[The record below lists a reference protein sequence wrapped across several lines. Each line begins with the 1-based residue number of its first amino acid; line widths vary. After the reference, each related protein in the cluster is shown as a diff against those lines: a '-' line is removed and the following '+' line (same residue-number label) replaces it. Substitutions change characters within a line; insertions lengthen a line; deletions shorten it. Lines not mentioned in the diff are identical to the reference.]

1 MTEEKGLLK
10 EIRNMSD
17 YGAKLPII
25 IHIGQQF
32 KKNGIVYEVKAQTTS
47 SVLIKNTTTGK
58 QEWKPIE
65 SLGGNAGGCEIV
77 G

>member
-32 KKNGIVYEVKAQTTS
+32 KKM
-47 SVLIKNTTTGK
+47 VLSMK
-58 QEWKPIE
+58 
-65 SLGGNAGGCEIV
+65 
-77 G
+77 